1 MCLQVEMN
9 EFTSVLYS
17 KKKRMAQGFTS
28 YKVTTK
34 TCTVYL
40 KVKLQED
47 KSRWC
52 NYKLNCKK
60 QHK

>member
-9 EFTSVLYS
+9 ELTSVLYS
-17 KKKRMAQGFTS
+17 KKKCMAQGFTS

-34 TCTVYL
+34 TC
-40 KVKLQED
+40 KVKLQEN

-60 QHK
+60 QLK